1 MGLCM
6 GHFASPAIFH
16 TCAPLLKFIFFPHF
30 RKSRGFDF
38 NESAIFRFFH
48 RFPVCLFSFFSPPPL
63 ILSLGPFRPMLAHH
77 APANRNLKNFDLDMF
92 TLRQIKLHRM
102 VNRSAF
108 DLGAFYC
115 AQNFLEA
122 SQDGSSPSLFVREA
136 ILWGFQKFLCMIKSP
151 QIKCSSIHH
160 PTN

>member
-1 MGLCM
+1 M
-6 GHFASPAIFH
+6 GHFPSPAISH
-16 TCAPLLKFIFFPHF
+16 PCAPLLKFLFFLILGNPEGLISTKLLFSLLPSFFGMSFFVFFP
-30 RKSRGFDF
+30 S
-38 NESAIFRFFH
+38 
-48 RFPVCLFSFFSPPPL
+48 PLF
-63 ILSLGPFRPMLAHH
+63 LSLGPFRPMLAHH

-115 AQNFLEA
+115 TQNFLEA

-136 ILWGFQKFLCMIKSP
+136 IL
-151 QIKCSSIHH
+151 
-160 PTN
+160 